1 MGLNVEEK
9 KEIFKEFQKELIKAK
24 QVYVEVCRENVKLP
38 QYNNIGDA
46 GMDIRAAEDIIL
58 LPGETKIIPTGL
70 KMVIPKGYEIQVRPR
85 SGISLKHPLRIAN
98 SPGTID
104 SGYRDEIGIIMSNIL
119 PKRMFEKGDI
129 SSSFF
134 TYIDDKEYQE
144 SGIYKI
150 RKGDRIAQIILTK
163 VETIEFVPIQNI
175 KDLGV
180 NRGGGFGSTGIK

>member
-1 MGLNVEEK
+1 
-9 KEIFKEFQKELIKAK
+9 
-24 QVYVEVCRENVKLP
+24 
-38 QYNNIGDA
+38 
-46 GMDIRAAEDIIL
+46 MDIRAAEDIIL